1 MPQNWQNFVRAGFF
15 FLFRYEMC
23 GVEQF
28 LKYFL
33 RFFINLTIHFC
44 QWCQLRCCL
53 VCLVSLF
60 ITKVVASATVLAD
73 QGVVTTEKWWMRNR
87 QCLEKGDHSC
97 HKQRHVFDKLHKRL
111 HFCSREIQP
120 REIFFSMLD

>member
-1 MPQNWQNFVRAGFF
+1 MSGQGFF
-15 FLFRYEMC
+15 FRYEMR

-28 LKYFL
+28 LKYFP
-33 RFFINLTIHFC
+33 RFFINLTIRSC
-44 QWCQLRCCL
+44 QWCQLRCCF

-73 QGVVTTEKWWMRNR
+73 QGVVTTENWWMRNR

-120 REIFFSMLD
+120 REILFSMALRFGFINKL